1 MARIKIKTERAK
13 NIFGT
18 AERPRLAVKKSLCYI
33 SAQIINDEKG
43 VTLAAVTSSKGE
55 KNNIETAKKTG
66 VLLAKKAKAAGVTK
80 LVFDRR
86 KYLYHGKIKALA
98 EAVREGGLE
107 F

>member
-1 MARIKIKTERAK
+1 MGRIKFKTDRAK
-13 NIFGT
+13 KVHGT
-18 AERPRLAVKKSLCYI
+18 TERPRLAVKKSLRYI
-33 SAQIINDEKG
+33 SAQIIDDEKG
-43 VTLAAVTSSKGE
+43 VTLAAAVSPKGE
-55 KNNIETAKKTG
+55 SNNIETAKKTG
-66 VLLAKKAKAAGVTK
+66 VLLAQKAKAAGVTK